1 MCIKTALKLGEKKV
15 LILEIG
21 FSWPLPVRF
30 IPDTKRDKGNPS
42 SYHRKENPAML
53 DRFSKLHLNFLWSI
67 NNQ

>member
-42 SYHRKENPAML
+42 SYHRKENP
-53 DRFSKLHLNFLWSI
+53 SH
-67 NNQ
+67 